1 MRNETEII
9 KEKVVLLHLNL
20 VRHNTGRTIESKKK
34 LEDRRIFTITNHKP
48 DAEITL

>member
-9 KEKVVLLHLNL
+9 KEKLVLLHSNL
-20 VRHNTGRTIESKKK
+20 VRHNTGGTTESKKK
-34 LEDRRIFTITNHKP
+34 LEDRMIFTITNHKP